1 MAKALY
7 GHLGAEA
14 GLAAEVAR
22 LRLRVRELQDEND
35 RLRKAAEQAE
45 VAAIDWPTGDWLLR
59 DDLLVPDP
67 R

>member
-7 GHLGAEA
+7 GHLGVEA
-14 GLAAEVAR
+14 GLSAEVAR
-22 LRLRVRELQDEND
+22 LRLRIRELQDENE
-35 RLRKAAEQAE
+35 RLRGVAERAE
-45 VAAIDWPTGDWLLR
+45 TGEVDWPSGEWRLR

>member
-22 LRLRVRELQDEND
+22 LRLRVRELQDENE
-35 RLRKAAEQAE
+35 RLRMAVEQAE
-45 VAAIDWPTGDWLLR
+45 VAAIDWPAGDWILP